1 MTGTA
6 SLPLTAADSQCDES
20 FRTQNQLTASHNCPD
35 MVSDARVTIFHRMK
49 RVPDRIGILVSVA
62 LLGSCVSLPKPPPTK
77 PPLPYGFNSQTKR
90 SLAQHL
96 AKAQTAWDSL
106 NASSQNNAG
115 RARAEAAY
123 QDALNDFLR
132 GWSRRQLPKAW
143 QNRSVFDDG
152 AQSFVVEFQQ
162 PPGSAKEVSP
172 QLLDRLL
179 LADQILVPH
188 RATRAQQSGIG
199 IPIVGHVAHSTRNA
213 AQQAA
218 MPPNGAYL
226 TLTAVLDFDGQP
238 GDEPRRCHLHFYN
251 PLQVQQTSLGG
262 ARRPI
267 AANYTVAKH
276 LALNDPYVDSMSV
289 PGLLSPAKTLET
301 SGLYC
306 LDPYDAKKIPI
317 VFVHGLLSDPH
328 IWFHII
334 NGIYADPELRAQY
347 QPWYF
352 LYPTGLAIPHTAN
365 LLRQSLQHIRERLD
379 PDHND
384 FGMNHMVLVGHSMGG
399 LLSRMQTIDS
409 RDDFWRAYFTCTP
422 EELKMTN
429 EERAQLVSSLRFE
442 KQPYVRRLIFIAV
455 PHKGCQIAQYGI
467 VYRASAIIRLP
478 VDLARLTKNIIT
490 GNDNALAPQIREWG
504 AFSFLGLGTLSPKH
518 PYLHALNAQPIP
530 VPHHSI
536 IARLFTSSPGK
547 GSDGAVRYESCH
559 LDTGTELVVR
569 SWHNCARK
577 PAVIAEVLQ
586 RLRQHVRE
594 SR

>member
-1 MTGTA
+1 
-6 SLPLTAADSQCDES
+6 
-20 FRTQNQLTASHNCPD
+20 
-35 MVSDARVTIFHRMK
+35 MVSDARITKYHRIK
-49 RVPDRIGILVSVA
+49 GTPGRIGILLSVA
-62 LLGSCVSLPKPPPTK
+62 LLGSCVSLPKAPPTK

-96 AKAQTAWDSL
+96 AKAETAWDSL
-106 NASSQNNAG
+106 IALSQNSAS

-143 QNRSVFDDG
+143 QNRGVFDDG
-152 AQSFVVEFQQ
+152 AQSFVVEFQP
-162 PPGSAKEVSP
+162 PPGSAEEVSP

-213 AQQAA
+213 ARQAA

-226 TLTAVLDFDGQP
+226 TLTAVLDFDGKP
-238 GDEPRRCHLHFYN
+238 GDEPRPCHLHFYS
-251 PLQVQQTSLGG
+251 PLQVQQTSLAGTH
-262 ARRPI
+262 RPI
-267 AANYTVAKH
+267 TANYTPAKH

-289 PGLLSPAKTLET
+289 PGLLSPAKTLEA

-306 LDPYDAKKIPI
+306 LDPYDPKKIPV

-334 NGIYADPELRAQY
+334 NGIYADPELRAHFQA
-347 QPWYF
+347 WYF
-352 LYPTGLAIPHTAN
+352 LYPTGLAIPYTAS
-365 LLRQSLQHIRERLD
+365 LLRQSLGHMRQRFD
-379 PDHND
+379 PEHND

-409 RDDFWRAYFTCTP
+409 RDDFWRAYFKCKP
-422 EELKMTN
+422 EELKMLSD

-442 KQPYVRRLIFIAV
+442 KQPYVRRLIFLAV
-455 PHKGCQIAQYGI
+455 PHKGCQIAQYSI
-467 VYRASAIIRLP
+467 VHRSSAIIRLP
-478 VDLARLTKNIIT
+478 VDLARLSKNIVT
-490 GNDNALAPQIREWG
+490 GNGDALAPQIREWG
-504 AFSFLGLGTLSPKH
+504 TFSFLGIGTLSPKH
-518 PYLHALNAQPIP
+518 PYLQALNAQPIP

-536 IARLFTSSPGK
+536 IARLFTSSPGD

-559 LDTGTELVVR
+559 LNSGTELVVR

-586 RLRQHVRE
+586 RLRQHLHE